1 MGSKTSKEDKAMSP
15 LSSWGGS
22 FDDLICGDGKICGD
36 RWTPIPSRESSPIM
50 ENFQRSRS
58 AASFKRMTTDY
69 DDDFEVIRQQP
80 LPMDPYDLRTP
91 MEIMDLDRPLTTNRR
106 DYMPHSYTTPDL
118 QPVPSKR
125 RKKRKKPKTE
135 ANCKETFP
143 SSQILLTIAVLL
155 RMKALEE
162 IRTDYSSVKTTRA
175 FPVTPIQIFIE
186 NRKAVEIDPRNPSRT
201 IIRLDGTSARKPVQT
216 LNNVS
221 SYRHRSISEPQN
233 RRRMAPISYKGH
245 WKRKSLHRN
254 PVVLTRTTSMF
265 ARSTTN
271 SENTN
276 TTSLRST
283 RRVVP
288 PRYLRPFAIP
298 PPQPFRIRA
307 LPDQPY
313 HRIRTAT
320 HPHL

>member
-135 ANCKETFP
+135 AN
-143 SSQILLTIAVLL
+143 S
-155 RMKALEE
+155 
-162 IRTDYSSVKTTRA
+162 